1 MTPKHHLISGR
12 QCSPDHPVPCRCHRY
27 AALCIEKC
35 QTPRRANLAWQISLQ
50 RARSNIFAT
59 SNVSSRPCI
68 FALPHFSP
76 NGFEV
81 WSSFCGANGQQS
93 IPPAP
98 TFLFCWVTL
107 RARLNIF
114 GEMAQ
119 KEELRMHVKFLAVR
133 QASWRCQNIAWHF
146 GVLQRGSNITIQ

>member
-12 QCSPDHPVPCRCHRY
+12 QCSPDHPAPCRCHRY

-50 RARSNIFAT
+50 GAQGNIFAT

-76 NGFEV
+76 NGSEV
-81 WSSFCGANGQQS
+81 WSSFCGANGQAVNSPSTNLSLLLGYSSSQAEH
-93 IPPAP
+93 IWRNGPE
-98 TFLFCWVTL
+98 
-107 RARLNIF
+107 RRIEDAR
-114 GEMAQ
+114 
-119 KEELRMHVKFLAVR
+119 KVP
-133 QASWRCQNIAWHF
+133 
-146 GVLQRGSNITIQ
+146 GSKAGKLKVSKHCVALWCSAKRV